1 MCRQERCLLR
11 ETGRSGQGQV
21 PRKSHLLGDNLRK
34 VSLQRRGEHGV
45 ARYPKAK
52 GGTRSKNEKGPLDL
66 TLIMVD
72 EPFQSEVVTG
82 A

>member
-1 MCRQERCLLR
+1 M
-11 ETGRSGQGQV
+11 
-21 PRKSHLLGDNLRK
+21 
-34 VSLQRRGEHGV
+34 SLQRRGEHGV